1 MAALTDSYA
10 TYAQAAARATYLAR
24 TFDTAVQVKQD
35 PDGWL
40 VYLPTTYSYLLDLE
54 GRPGT
59 VAEPNLDSDDE
70 EETPPNYYDEDKAE
84 ELRAELDEAQ
94 ENWARSDED
103 GWFYP
108 DDDDDVAEYDDHDE

>member
-10 TYAQAAARATYLAR
+10 TYAGAAARATYLAR
-24 TFDTAVQVKQD
+24 VFETPVQVKQD

-40 VYLPTTYSYLLDLE
+40 VHLPATYSQLLDLE
-54 GRPGT
+54 GRPIN
-59 VAEPNLDSDDE
+59 VADLIMDSDDE
-70 EETPPNYYDEDKAE
+70 DDSPVYYDEHEAE

-94 ENWARSDED
+94 ENWARSDDE

-108 DDDDDVAEYDDHDE
+108 DEDE